1 MIPRHVPAL
10 ALGTLALGVAEFSMM
25 SILLPVADDL
35 GVTVPEAGHFISA
48 YAAGV
53 CAGVLIM
60 AAAARKM
67 PLKTLLLIIVGIIT
81 LGNTLT
87 VFVGSYHLMLLSRF
101 IAGLPHGAYF
111 GAAGVLCTQLAE
123 PGKASRDMCLMVA
136 GMTIAN
142 LAGVPLAS
150 FLAWAVSWRA
160 AFAIAAAAALITFS
174 AIRITVPKVPA
185 LPDSGFAAQF
195 RFLRSLE
202 PWLVLGAIGLGNGG
216 FFAYYSYVNPVME
229 HVAAVPASMM
239 SVVIT
244 LAGAGMVLGNL
255 FCAKISSSFSDESL
269 AAAGQGVLLL
279 SLASVFFL
287 AHWSPAAIALTTLAA
302 RRWLRIFH
310 FRPRTGPDDPQRQR
324 RPAACRITRSG
335 ILQRRQRR
343 RCVARR
349 FAHRCGQSC
358 KLGGY
363 AGIFSGT
370 RGFWSSF
377 CQLAYSQSARRGT
390 HRWPHRCTSRSDPVK
405 NALAKAYCAD
415 CSPPIPNGLGRRIL
429 ASLAA
434 LSVFR
439 SLTSSRRVLRRR
451 ALPPCRR
458 RPFTDSARNSPPS
471 RRFSIKNGFGS
482 MRLSNF

>member
-1 MIPRHVPAL
+1 MNYRALFVFRPPQMIPRHVPAL
-10 ALGTLALGVAEFSMM
+10 ALGTLALGVAG
-25 SILLPVADDL
+25 ILHDVDSSAVADDL

-87 VFVGSYHLMLLSRF
+87 VFVGSYHLMLFSRF

-111 GAAGVLCTQLAE
+111 GAAGVLCTQLAD

-160 AFAIAAAAALITFS
+160 AFAIAAAAALITFA

-279 SLASVFFL
+279 SLASVFF
-287 AHWSPAAIALTTLAA
+287 S
-302 RRWLRIFH
+302 
-310 FRPRTGPDDPQRQR
+310 RTGVRQ
-324 RPAACRITRSG
+324 
-335 ILQRRQRR
+335 Q
-343 RCVARR
+343 
-349 FAHRCGQSC
+349 
-358 KLGGY
+358 
-363 AGIFSGT
+363 
-370 RGFWSSF
+370 
-377 CQLAYSQSARRGT
+377 
-390 HRWPHRCTSRSDPVK
+390 
-405 NALAKAYCAD
+405 
-415 CSPPIPNGLGRRIL
+415 
-429 ASLAA
+429 
-434 LSVFR
+434 
-439 SLTSSRRVLRRR
+439 
-451 ALPPCRR
+451 
-458 RPFTDSARNSPPS
+458 
-471 RRFSIKNGFGS
+471 
-482 MRLSNF
+482 

>member
-1 MIPRHVPAL
+1 MNYRALFVFRPLQMIPRHVPAL

-87 VFVGSYHLMLLSRF
+87 VFVGSYHLMLFSRF

-244 LAGAGMVLGNL
+244 LAGTGMVLGNL

-302 RRWLRIFH
+302 GCVFFIS
-310 FRPRTGPDDPQRQR
+310 GPEQVLMIRN
-324 RPAACRITRSG
+324 AKE
-335 ILQRRQRR
+335 
-343 RCVARR
+343 
-349 FAHRCGQSC
+349 GQ
-358 KLGGY
+358 L
-363 AGIFSGT
+363 
-370 RGFWSSF
+370 
-377 CQLAYSQSARRGT
+377 LA
-390 HRWPHRCTSRSDPVK
+390 
-405 NALAKAYCAD
+405 
-415 CSPPIPNGLGRRIL
+415 
-429 ASLAA
+429 ASLAQVSFNAGNAVGAWLGGLPIDAGKAANWAAMPGFFLA
-434 LSVFR
+434 L
-439 SLTSSRRVLRRR
+439 
-451 ALPPCRR
+451 A
-458 RPFTDSARNSPPS
+458 
-471 RRFSIKNGFGS
+471 GFGLLFVNWLIHRVREEERTAGRIAALQDQIQS
-482 MRLSNF
+482 KAP

>member
-160 AFAIAAAAALITFS
+160 AFAIAA
-174 AIRITVPKVPA
+174 
-185 LPDSGFAAQF
+185 
-195 RFLRSLE
+195 LR
-202 PWLVLGAIGLGNGG
+202 
-216 FFAYYSYVNPVME
+216 
-229 HVAAVPASMM
+229 H
-239 SVVIT
+239 
-244 LAGAGMVLGNL
+244 
-255 FCAKISSSFSDESL
+255 
-269 AAAGQGVLLL
+269 
-279 SLASVFFL
+279 
-287 AHWSPAAIALTTLAA
+287 
-302 RRWLRIFH
+302 
-310 FRPRTGPDDPQRQR
+310 
-324 RPAACRITRSG
+324 
-335 ILQRRQRR
+335 
-343 RCVARR
+343 
-349 FAHRCGQSC
+349 
-358 KLGGY
+358 
-363 AGIFSGT
+363 
-370 RGFWSSF
+370 
-377 CQLAYSQSARRGT
+377 
-390 HRWPHRCTSRSDPVK
+390 
-405 NALAKAYCAD
+405 
-415 CSPPIPNGLGRRIL
+415 
-429 ASLAA
+429 
-434 LSVFR
+434 
-439 SLTSSRRVLRRR
+439 
-451 ALPPCRR
+451 
-458 RPFTDSARNSPPS
+458 
-471 RRFSIKNGFGS
+471 
-482 MRLSNF
+482 

>member
-302 RRWLRIFH
+302 GCVFFISGPATPKKASCLPHHSLRYPSTPATPSVRGSAVCPSMRAKLQIGRLCRDFFWH
-310 FRPRTGPDDPQRQR
+310 SRVLVFFLSTGLFTECAKRNTP
-324 RPAACRITRSG
+324 
-335 ILQRRQRR
+335 
-343 RCVARR
+343 
-349 FAHRCGQSC
+349 
-358 KLGGY
+358 
-363 AGIFSGT
+363 
-370 RGFWSSF
+370 
-377 CQLAYSQSARRGT
+377 LA
-390 HRWPHRCTSRSDPVK
+390 
-405 NALAKAYCAD
+405 
-415 CSPPIPNGLGRRIL
+415 
-429 ASLAA
+429 ASLHFKIRSSQKC
-434 LSVFR
+434 LSEG
-439 SLTSSRRVLRRR
+439 LLRRL
-451 ALPPCRR
+451 LPANP
-458 RPFTDSARNSPPS
+458 
-471 RRFSIKNGFGS
+471 
-482 MRLSNF
+482 

>member
-1 MIPRHVPAL
+1 MNYRALFVFRPLQMIPRHVPAL

-87 VFVGSYHLMLLSRF
+87 VFVGSYHLMLFSRF

-279 SLASVFFL
+279 SLAS
-287 AHWSPAAIALTTLAA
+287 A

-390 HRWPHRCTSRSDPVK
+390 HRWPHRCTSRSDPVQS
-405 NALAKAYCAD
+405 ALEKPIAHD
-415 CSPPIPNGLGRRIL
+415 CSPPNP
-429 ASLAA
+429 
-434 LSVFR
+434 
-439 SLTSSRRVLRRR
+439 
-451 ALPPCRR
+451 
-458 RPFTDSARNSPPS
+458 
-471 RRFSIKNGFGS
+471 
-482 MRLSNF
+482 

>member
-53 CAGVLIM
+53 CAGVLIR

-87 VFVGSYHLMLLSRF
+87 VFVGSYHLMLFSRF

-142 LAGVPLAS
+142 LAGVPCSTLLTQLVSWRLAYGGVPLAS

-160 AFAIAAAAALITFS
+160 AFAIAAAAALITFA

-269 AAAGQGVLLL
+269 AAAAGQGVLLL

-302 RRWLRIFH
+302 GCVFFIS
-310 FRPRTGPDDPQRQR
+310 GPEQVLMIRN
-324 RPAACRITRSG
+324 AKE
-335 ILQRRQRR
+335 
-343 RCVARR
+343 
-349 FAHRCGQSC
+349 GQ
-358 KLGGY
+358 L
-363 AGIFSGT
+363 
-370 RGFWSSF
+370 
-377 CQLAYSQSARRGT
+377 LA
-390 HRWPHRCTSRSDPVK
+390 
-405 NALAKAYCAD
+405 
-415 CSPPIPNGLGRRIL
+415 
-429 ASLAA
+429 ASLAQVSFNAGNAVGAWLGGLPIDAGKAANWAAMPGFFLA
-434 LSVFR
+434 L
-439 SLTSSRRVLRRR
+439 
-451 ALPPCRR
+451 A
-458 RPFTDSARNSPPS
+458 
-471 RRFSIKNGFGS
+471 GFGLLFVNWLIHRVREEERTAGRIAALKDQIQS
-482 MRLSNF
+482 KAP

>member
-87 VFVGSYHLMLLSRF
+87 VF
-101 IAGLPHGAYF
+101 
-111 GAAGVLCTQLAE
+111 E
-123 PGKASRDMCLMVA
+123 
-136 GMTIAN
+136 AN
-142 LAGVPLAS
+142 
-150 FLAWAVSWRA
+150 RA
-160 AFAIAAAAALITFS
+160 
-174 AIRITVPKVPA
+174 KH
-185 LPDSGFAAQF
+185 
-195 RFLRSLE
+195 E

-302 RRWLRIFH
+302 GCVFFIS
-310 FRPRTGPDDPQRQR
+310 GPEQVLMIRN
-324 RPAACRITRSG
+324 AKE
-335 ILQRRQRR
+335 
-343 RCVARR
+343 
-349 FAHRCGQSC
+349 GQ
-358 KLGGY
+358 L
-363 AGIFSGT
+363 
-370 RGFWSSF
+370 
-377 CQLAYSQSARRGT
+377 LA
-390 HRWPHRCTSRSDPVK
+390 
-405 NALAKAYCAD
+405 
-415 CSPPIPNGLGRRIL
+415 
-429 ASLAA
+429 ASLAQVSFNAGNAVGAWLGGLPIDAGKAANWAAMPGFFLA
-434 LSVFR
+434 L
-439 SLTSSRRVLRRR
+439 
-451 ALPPCRR
+451 A
-458 RPFTDSARNSPPS
+458 
-471 RRFSIKNGFGS
+471 GFGLLFVNWLIHRVREEERTAGRIAALQDQIQS
-482 MRLSNF
+482 KMP

>member
-302 RRWLRIFH
+302 GCVFFIS
-310 FRPRTGPDDPQRQR
+310 GPEQVLMIRN
-324 RPAACRITRSG
+324 AKE
-335 ILQRRQRR
+335 
-343 RCVARR
+343 
-349 FAHRCGQSC
+349 GQ
-358 KLGGY
+358 L
-363 AGIFSGT
+363 
-370 RGFWSSF
+370 
-377 CQLAYSQSARRGT
+377 LA
-390 HRWPHRCTSRSDPVK
+390 
-405 NALAKAYCAD
+405 
-415 CSPPIPNGLGRRIL
+415 
-429 ASLAA
+429 ASLAQVSFNAGNAVGAWLGGLPIDAGKAANWAAMPGFFLA
-434 LSVFR
+434 L
-439 SLTSSRRVLRRR
+439 
-451 ALPPCRR
+451 A
-458 RPFTDSARNSPPS
+458 
-471 RRFSIKNGFGS
+471 GFGLLFVNWLIHRVREEERTAALQDQIQS
-482 MRLSNF
+482 KMP

>member
-111 GAAGVLCTQLAE
+111 GA
-123 PGKASRDMCLMVA
+123 
-136 GMTIAN
+136 
-142 LAGVPLAS
+142 AGVPLAS

-302 RRWLRIFH
+302 GCVFFIS
-310 FRPRTGPDDPQRQR
+310 GPEQVLMIRN
-324 RPAACRITRSG
+324 AKE
-335 ILQRRQRR
+335 
-343 RCVARR
+343 
-349 FAHRCGQSC
+349 GQ
-358 KLGGY
+358 L
-363 AGIFSGT
+363 
-370 RGFWSSF
+370 
-377 CQLAYSQSARRGT
+377 LA
-390 HRWPHRCTSRSDPVK
+390 
-405 NALAKAYCAD
+405 
-415 CSPPIPNGLGRRIL
+415 
-429 ASLAA
+429 ASLAQVSFNAGNAVGAWLGGLPIDAGKAANWAAMPGFFLA
-434 LSVFR
+434 L
-439 SLTSSRRVLRRR
+439 
-451 ALPPCRR
+451 A
-458 RPFTDSARNSPPS
+458 
-471 RRFSIKNGFGS
+471 GFGLLFVNWLIHRVREEERTAGRIAALQDQIQS
-482 MRLSNF
+482 KMP

>member
-202 PWLVLGAIGLGNGG
+202 PWLREANSVACGSWEPWLVLGAIGLGNGG

-302 RRWLRIFH
+302 GCVFFIS
-310 FRPRTGPDDPQRQR
+310 GPEQVLMIRN
-324 RPAACRITRSG
+324 AKE
-335 ILQRRQRR
+335 
-343 RCVARR
+343 
-349 FAHRCGQSC
+349 GQ
-358 KLGGY
+358 L
-363 AGIFSGT
+363 
-370 RGFWSSF
+370 
-377 CQLAYSQSARRGT
+377 LA
-390 HRWPHRCTSRSDPVK
+390 
-405 NALAKAYCAD
+405 
-415 CSPPIPNGLGRRIL
+415 
-429 ASLAA
+429 ASLAQVSFNAGNAVGAWLGGLPIDAGKAANWAAMPGFFLA
-434 LSVFR
+434 L
-439 SLTSSRRVLRRR
+439 
-451 ALPPCRR
+451 A
-458 RPFTDSARNSPPS
+458 
-471 RRFSIKNGFGS
+471 GFGLLFVNWLIHRVREEERTAGRIAALQDQIQS
-482 MRLSNF
+482 KMP

>member
-87 VFVGSYHLMLLSRF
+87 VFVGSYHLMLFSRF

-111 GAAGVLCTQLAE
+111 GAAGVLCTQLAD

-150 FLAWAVSWRA
+150 FLAWA
-160 AFAIAAAAALITFS
+160 

-302 RRWLRIFH
+302 GCVFFIS
-310 FRPRTGPDDPQRQR
+310 GPEQVLMIRN
-324 RPAACRITRSG
+324 AKE
-335 ILQRRQRR
+335 
-343 RCVARR
+343 
-349 FAHRCGQSC
+349 GQ
-358 KLGGY
+358 L
-363 AGIFSGT
+363 
-370 RGFWSSF
+370 
-377 CQLAYSQSARRGT
+377 LA
-390 HRWPHRCTSRSDPVK
+390 
-405 NALAKAYCAD
+405 
-415 CSPPIPNGLGRRIL
+415 
-429 ASLAA
+429 ASLAQVSFNAGNAVGAWLGGLPIDAGKAANWAAMPGFFLA
-434 LSVFR
+434 L
-439 SLTSSRRVLRRR
+439 
-451 ALPPCRR
+451 A
-458 RPFTDSARNSPPS
+458 
-471 RRFSIKNGFGS
+471 GFGLLFVNWLIHRVREEERTAGRIAALQDQIQS
-482 MRLSNF
+482 KAP

>member
-302 RRWLRIFH
+302 GCVFFIS
-310 FRPRTGPDDPQRQR
+310 GPEQVLMIRNAKEGQLL
-324 RPAACRITRSG
+324 AASLAQVSFNAG
-335 ILQRRQRR
+335 NA
-343 RCVARR
+343 VGAW
-349 FAHRCGQSC
+349 
-358 KLGGY
+358 LGGLPID
-363 AGIFSGT
+363 AGKAANWAAMPGFFSGT

-429 ASLAA
+429 ASSAA
-434 LSVFR
+434 VSVFR
-439 SLTSSRRVLRRR
+439 SLTSSRRALRRR
-451 ALPPCRR
+451 ALPSSLR
-458 RPFTDSARNSPPS
+458 TG
-471 RRFSIKNGFGS
+471 RRF
-482 MRLSNF
+482 LAAVAQ

>member
-302 RRWLRIFH
+302 GCVFFIS
-310 FRPRTGPDDPQRQR
+310 GPEQVLMIRNAKEGQLL
-324 RPAACRITRSG
+324 AASLAQVS

-429 ASLAA
+429 ASSAA
-434 LSVFR
+434 VSVFR
-439 SLTSSRRVLRRR
+439 SLTSSRRALRRR
-451 ALPPCRR
+451 ALPSSLR
-458 RPFTDSARNSPPS
+458 TG
-471 RRFSIKNGFGS
+471 RRF
-482 MRLSNF
+482 LAAVAQ

>member
-202 PWLVLGAIGLGNGG
+202 PWLRLCRGCR
-216 FFAYYSYVNPVME
+216 S
-229 HVAAVPASMM
+229 SR
-239 SVVIT
+239 
-244 LAGAGMVLGNL
+244 
-255 FCAKISSSFSDESL
+255 KIPF
-269 AAAGQGVLLL
+269 L
-279 SLASVFFL
+279 SPPRAM
-287 AHWSPAAIALTTLAA
+287 A
-302 RRWLRIFH
+302 RAWRDW
-310 FRPRTGPDDPQRQR
+310 PRQR
-324 RPAACRITRSG
+324 R
-335 ILQRRQRR
+335 ILRLLFIRQSR
-343 RCVARR
+343 
-349 FAHRCGQSC
+349 H
-358 KLGGY
+358 
-363 AGIFSGT
+363 GT
-370 RGFWSSF
+370 RGRGSGFDDVR
-377 CQLAYSQSARRGT
+377 CHHARRCRHGAWEPLL
-390 HRWPHRCTSRSDPVK
+390 RQNFIV
-405 NALAKAYCAD
+405 L
-415 CSPPIPNGLGRRIL
+415 
-429 ASLAA
+429 
-434 LSVFR
+434 FR
-439 SLTSSRRVLRRR
+439 
-451 ALPPCRR
+451 
-458 RPFTDSARNSPPS
+458 
-471 RRFSIKNGFGS
+471 
-482 MRLSNF
+482 

>member
-87 VFVGSYHLMLLSRF
+87 VFVDSYHLMLFSRF

-160 AFAIAAAAALITFS
+160 AFAIAAAAALITFA

-287 AHWSPAAIALTTLAA
+287 AHWSPAAIALTTLAVGA
-302 RRWLRIFH
+302 W
-310 FRPRTGPDDPQRQR
+310 
-324 RPAACRITRSG
+324 
-335 ILQRRQRR
+335 
-343 RCVARR
+343 
-349 FAHRCGQSC
+349 
-358 KLGGY
+358 LGGLPID
-363 AGIFSGT
+363 AGKAANWAAMP
-370 RGFWSSF
+370 GFF
-377 CQLAYSQSARRGT
+377 L
-390 HRWPHRCTSRSDPVK
+390 
-405 NALAKAYCAD
+405 ALAGF
-415 CSPPIPNGLGRRIL
+415 GLLFVNWLIHRVREEERTAGRI
-429 ASLAA
+429 AA
-434 LSVFR
+434 LKDQIQSK
-439 SLTSSRRVLRRR
+439 
-451 ALPPCRR
+451 AP
-458 RPFTDSARNSPPS
+458 
-471 RRFSIKNGFGS
+471 
-482 MRLSNF
+482 

>member
-87 VFVGSYHLMLLSRF
+87 VFVDSYHLMLFSRF

-160 AFAIAAAAALITFS
+160 AFAIAAAAALITFA

-279 SLASVFFL
+279 SLASVFFSRAL
-287 AHWSPAAIALTTLAA
+287 ESGSNSAHNA
-302 RRWLRIFH
+302 RRRLRIFH

-335 ILQRRQRR
+335 ILQCRQRR

-349 FAHRCGQSC
+349 IAHRCGQSC
-358 KLGGY
+358 KLGGH
-363 AGIFSGT
+363 AGIFSGA
-370 RGFWSSF
+370 RGVWSSF

-390 HRWPHRCTSRSDPVK
+390 HRWPHRCT
-405 NALAKAYCAD
+405 
-415 CSPPIPNGLGRRIL
+415 
-429 ASLAA
+429 
-434 LSVFR
+434 
-439 SLTSSRRVLRRR
+439 
-451 ALPPCRR
+451 
-458 RPFTDSARNSPPS
+458 
-471 RRFSIKNGFGS
+471 
-482 MRLSNF
+482 